1 MQINN
6 LKSKYYNMPPK
17 LRTGLRHFA
26 LTGLTIAGIAVA
38 TKNIKEDI
46 TKYRESLNNDT
57 IELTE
62 QSAQKDEVISIEKPA
77 QKKLV
82 MPIIVLSAAILTSL
96 IPSIKKKNN

>member
-6 LKSKYYNMPPK
+6 LKNKYYNMPPK

-46 TKYRESLNNDT
+46 TKYRESLNKDT

-62 QSAQKDEVISIEKPA
+62 DSVQKDE
-77 QKKLV
+77 
-82 MPIIVLSAAILTSL
+82 IIKDTHTRWWKMIHHKHVFIH
-96 IPSIKKKNN
+96 